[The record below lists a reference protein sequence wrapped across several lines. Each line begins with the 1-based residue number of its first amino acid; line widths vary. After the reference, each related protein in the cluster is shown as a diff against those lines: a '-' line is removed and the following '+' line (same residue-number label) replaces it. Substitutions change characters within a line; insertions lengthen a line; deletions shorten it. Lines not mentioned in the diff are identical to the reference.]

1 MNRILKNDD
10 ARGILKTEM
19 GEGLAVTLDINF
31 LLCSPV
37 EQAYSKPV
45 LLHSKKKPL

>member
-10 ARGILKTEM
+10 ACGILKTEM
-19 GEGLAVTLDINF
+19 AQGLAVIHDINF
-31 LLCSPV
+31 LLYGPV

-45 LLHSKKKPL
+45 VLCSKKKPL

>member
-10 ARGILKTEM
+10 ARGILKTVAAQ
-19 GEGLAVTLDINF
+19 GWAVTLDINF
-31 LLCSPV
+31 FLYNPV

-45 LLHSKKKPL
+45 VLCSKKKLL